1 MKKID
6 KANFF
11 TIAEREV
18 SGMAGTRIEYLCLSC
33 GEYKSYLLS
42 VAGYEALA
50 HVSDYYDEEVDDYK
64 FPDAI
69 EGKKVHGSV
78 DDYLVGGDIWLNI
91 NNDGVEFDSLTDGI
105 VILFIEK
112 YKWQKMAGK
121 VNIFPT
127 NENIFSRIKE
137 IISES

>member
-33 GEYKSYLLS
+33 GEDKNYLLS
-42 VAGYEALA
+42 IAGYEALA
-50 HVSDYYDEEVDDYK
+50 HVSDYYNEEVDDYE
-64 FPDAI
+64 FPDLI
-69 EGKKVHGSV
+69 NGKKVHGSV

-91 NNDGVEFDSLTDGI
+91 NDDGVEFDTLADSN
-105 VILFIEK
+105 VIYFIEK
-112 YKWQKMAGK
+112 YKWQKLTDR
-121 VNIFPT
+121 VNILPT
-127 NENIFSRIKE
+127 TENILSKIKE
-137 IISES
+137 ILR

>member
-33 GEYKSYLLS
+33 GEDKNYLLS
-42 VAGYEALA
+42 IAGYEALA
-50 HVSDYYDEEVDDYK
+50 HVSDYYNEEVDDYE
-64 FPDAI
+64 FPEVI

-91 NNDGVEFDSLTDGI
+91 NDDGIEFDSPTDSNI
-105 VILFIEK
+105 ILFIEK
-112 YKWQKMAGK
+112 YSWQKIIDKAD
-121 VNIFPT
+121 IFPT
-127 NENIFSRIKE
+127 TENIISRIKE
-137 IISES
+137 MLQ